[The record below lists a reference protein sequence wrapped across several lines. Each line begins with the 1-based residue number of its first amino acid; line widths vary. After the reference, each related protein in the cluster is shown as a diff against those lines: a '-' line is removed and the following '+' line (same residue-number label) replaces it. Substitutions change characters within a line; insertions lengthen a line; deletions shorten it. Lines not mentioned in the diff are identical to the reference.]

1 MKLVL
6 LMYLE
11 DDAECVSR
19 LLKNVHIEAFS
30 GLPVEGHVPGATGG
44 WYGTTAPY
52 HSRMIVSVLPDDQ
65 ARLLVEA
72 VGECTGVKDPRHP
85 IRAVM
90 MNVEAFSCCDS
101 PETGEAT

>member
-11 DDAECVSR
+11 EDDRCVGR
-19 LLKNVHIEAFS
+19 LLKDANVEAYS
-30 GLPVEGHVPGATGG
+30 RLPVEGHVPGGTGG

-52 HSRMIVSVLPDDQ
+52 HSRMIMSILPDDH

-85 IRAVM
+85 IRAAM
-90 MNVEAFSCCDS
+90 LNVEEFTCCDLHN
-101 PETGEAT
+101 PPNR